1 MMNLKNQLENVNM
14 NTTKKLINPDDRRL
28 KQKLTPK
35 QMTFVYEYVHK
46 VLLGECSAAEAA
58 RKAGYSM
65 NRARQT
71 ATDLMNPHLNPFVV
85 EAVNEM
91 KQDLHQIYGVSTAS
105 HLASLKQIREEARE
119 HKHYSAAV
127 AAEVNRGKVA
137 GFYDNKVQTDTPLEN
152 MSKEELIKV
161 LENYDKNGIT
171 HDTKLIID
179 DDKKVM
185 TGN

>member
-1 MMNLKNQLENVNM
+1 MMMNLKNQLENVNM

-35 QMTFVYEYVHK
+35 QMIFVYEYVHK

-71 ATDLMNPHLNPFVV
+71 ATDLMNPHLNLFVV

-91 KQDLHQIYGVSTAS
+91 KQDLHQIYGCLLYTSPS
-105 HLASLKQIREEARE
+105 PRDGLLSRMPS
-119 HKHYSAAV
+119 SA
-127 AAEVNRGKVA
+127 
-137 GFYDNKVQTDTPLEN
+137 
-152 MSKEELIKV
+152 
-161 LENYDKNGIT
+161 
-171 HDTKLIID
+171 
-179 DDKKVM
+179 
-185 TGN
+185 